1 MPKDD
6 NGNAMRSLLLKSYAK
21 INICLNVVGKRKDGY
36 HELDMIILPLEMHD
50 SILFSELKNAKD
62 HFVTI
67 DDFSLGLIK
76 YNVATS
82 ALDKM
87 QSMYKFYNK
96 FRVTIHKVIPMQSG
110 LGGGSSNAATVINAA
125 NSYLKLNLPY
135 EELVSIATGLG
146 ADIPFFLTNKPARC
160 RGIGEKIDFIDVKN
174 DYYVLVVKPDQ
185 GCSTQGV
192 YEVSDK
198 MDLEVGDVEKVKTAL
213 ETGDDE
219 LLANSIFNALEKP
232 AISLV
237 PEIQVIKDKLR
248 MAGLNI
254 VLMTGSGS
262 AVFAMST
269 NKKLI
274 KSVAKQLEDQYL
286 VEITKVHK

>member
-1 MPKDD
+1 MPKED

-21 INICLNVVGKRKDGY
+21 INICLNVVGKRDDGY

-67 DDFSLGLIK
+67 DDFSLGLIQ

-135 EELVSIATGLG
+135 EELVSVATGLG

-160 RGIGEKIDFIDVKN
+160 RGIGEKIDFVEVKN
-174 DYYVLVVKPDQ
+174 DYYVLIVKPDQ

-198 MDLEVGDVEKVKTAL
+198 MELEMGDVEKVKTAL